1 MTYPKGYQKRYL
13 HERSFL
19 SFEFPGPNEVS
30 RAYIPFLEN
39 AEVSESQKSNLAEY
53 SLLARP
59 GSIYSYLGAKSRNIS
74 LQFNITLQ
82 HVIDT
87 LGTEGINE
95 RFKQIFVRNDKSDE
109 QRRFFP
115 GRAESSKD
123 IASTNGI
130 NHAVAHMDYYNS
142 LTGGAQRGLYSRQ
155 QQKLQQPNGVFNSLQ
170 TIPGF
175 ETLAL
180 LAEYDFQSFIEKQ
193 KALNLV
199 MWWVNLARSS
209 VLNNSKNTIYGA
221 PIVRLTHGPLYN
233 NIPCLAENVN
243 IQIDNNVGF
252 DVESLLPKR
261 ITISMSLVEQRI
273 GDFGEFSSE
282 YLVKGDN
289 ITGWESVI
297 SENNMDPY
305 NGLITQTNGLQA
317 GMVYPTA
324 DGDAVRG
331 GRF

>member
-1 MTYPKGYQKRYL
+1 MVYPQGYQKRYL

-74 LQFNITLQ
+74 LEFNITLQ

-95 RFKQIFVRNDKSDE
+95 RFKQIFVKNDNSQEK
-109 QRRFFP
+109 RRFFP
-115 GRAESSKD
+115 GKAESAKD
-123 IASTNGI
+123 IISSDRV
-130 NHAVAHMDYYNS
+130 NHGTIHIDYYNS
-142 LTGGAQRGLYSRQ
+142 LVNNTKLSNLAKRNRNVELSNGL
-155 QQKLQQPNGVFNSLQ
+155 FDSLQ
-170 TIPGF
+170 EIPGF
-175 ETLAL
+175 DISVLEEVSDFEGL
-180 LAEYDFQSFIEKQ
+180 LEKQ
-193 KALNLV
+193 KALNLI

-209 VLNNSKNTIYGA
+209 VLNNSKNTIYGC

-233 NIPCLAENVN
+233 NIPCLAESVN
-243 IQIDNNVGF
+243 IKIDNNVGF
-252 DVESLLPKR
+252 DVYSLLPKR
-261 ITISMSLVEQRI
+261 ITVSMSLVEQRI

-282 YLVKGDN
+282 YLIKGDN

-297 SENNMDPY
+297 SENNIDPY
-305 NGLITQTNGLQA
+305 NGLISQ
-317 GMVYPTA
+317 
-324 DGDAVRG
+324 RS
-331 GRF
+331 